1 MCPKAV
7 ASELNLSLVLVNK
20 ANIFLICGFSL
31 IARMLVREPEKRA
44 KLEDLAKDSW
54 LQEGSEQQ
62 QPAEYLPLISR
73 EHVSDED
80 HNIIIQKMVS
90 GKIATKEEILE

>member
-1 MCPKAV
+1 V
-7 ASELNLSLVLVNK
+7 SNL
-20 ANIFLICGFSL
+20 IFLNNKPTDRCFCSL

-44 KLEDLAKDSW
+44 TLENLAKDPW
-54 LQEGSEQQ
+54 LQEGIGQ

-80 HNIIIQKMVS
+80 HNLIIQKMVS
-90 GKIATKEEILE
+90 GKIATKEEVLE

>member
-1 MCPKAV
+1 
-7 ASELNLSLVLVNK
+7 
-20 ANIFLICGFSL
+20 
-31 IARMLVREPEKRA
+31 MLVREPEKRA

-90 GKIATKEEILE
+90 GKIATKEEILEYVNCILVTPNGIGGIFRKQLFHVHVVKS